1 MILGSMEC
9 GKTLNHCLH
18 DNAQKNQN
26 VKKYYAEKFSE
37 TTGIYLQI
45 QHWDGNRQIS
55 MEGIAVEYFTNSI
68 DPGSNKKNLHFIYI

>member
-1 MILGSMEC
+1 MIMH
-9 GKTLNHCLH
+9 K
-18 DNAQKNQN
+18 KNQN

-55 MEGIAVEYFTNSI
+55 MECIAVEYFTNSI